1 MVVTV
6 LCDELDGGS
15 GEGYY
20 EAEFLLVFLSD
31 DSACQCL
38 IGSCYNLVSGANLTG
53 AYCLLP
59 DAIISL
65 EGEYARLH
73 SSPALFR
80 LRLLR
85 ILLSNSII
93 NHRFHWAYDLLWET
107 TRSFCQTSPK
117 ISSSIPPLNASV
129 LSSVCNLLSVR
140 SLPLRQ
146 GVLRRA
152 SFLWDHGRCH
162 AGGCINEIP
171 RYILPG

>member
-1 MVVTV
+1 VTV
-6 LCDELDGGS
+6 LCDELDSGS

-20 EAEFLLVFLSD
+20 EAECLLVFLSD

-38 IGSCYNLVSGANLTG
+38 IKSCYNLVSGANLTG

-85 ILLSNSII
+85 VLLSNSII

-107 TRSFCQTSPK
+107 TRSLLPSVSNNIFIYPTAECFCPFFGMQSSFRPIPSSPTR
-117 ISSSIPPLNASV
+117 SPASCIV
-129 LSSVCNLLSVR
+129 SLGPWTLSC
-140 SLPLRQ
+140 
-146 GVLRRA
+146 RRM
-152 SFLWDHGRCH
+152 HQ
-162 AGGCINEIP
+162 
-171 RYILPG
+171 